1 MGDDI
6 LLNKI
11 IKAIISPMDNCPL
24 KNSINAIRE
33 QITLGIHLTKL

>member
-24 KNSINAIRE
+24 KIPSMQLENR
-33 QITLGIHLTKL
+33 